1 MVRVRA
7 IDTTDLG
14 FVHAYAYR
22 VFKRMTKEEA
32 MQVNFQVREIANGIV
47 VGYSHPYETYGPE
60 GANGRE
66 KYFKDFTEFLENSA
80 GVILD
85 AWAFHKQREQEQA
98 EREKAGYMAKG
109 AAVLGQP
116 LYDPNGTGMSAVERE
131 PSLNEQRQADRLEQL
146 QEQGV
151 QHWRD
156 KVAKHVDADD
166 FDNEKAGEG

>member
-1 MVRVRA
+1 
-7 IDTTDLG
+7 
-14 FVHAYAYR
+14 
-22 VFKRMTKEEA
+22 

-109 AAVLGQP
+109 ANSILGSP
-116 LYDPNGTGMSAVERE
+116 YMSAAERE
-131 PSLNEQRQADRLEQL
+131 PSLNEQRQSQRMSEADPTEQT
-146 QEQGV
+146 QETA
-151 QHWRD
+151 HWRD
-156 KVAKHVDADD
+156 KMTARHLDANDMGDD
-166 FDNEKAGEG
+166 AQEYDPVKD